1 LKTTETIIMNLDPQT
16 EFNQQDENTSN
27 VPTGQFYIR
36 AVGTTPSTELPKKEN
51 VSNTSTLPRENS
63 SDSKP
68 QSNQQK
74 GNNNLNKVLL
84 GGLLGA
90 TLGTLAAALANKK
103 TAQGANLAA
112 KGVGD
117 AVKSVGEGVNVA
129 ARGVGDAAKTVAEG
143 VNQGLVSPVVDAIKD
158 TTEGAK
164 KTLGSTV
171 DQLKQTAEYVNPAD
185 REFAP
190 QTTYVLIPVEKER
203 IIERTIIVE
212 PTLPTESGEDNFM
225 PEEPNQQAQDSYQT
239 NQFNEQNA
247 DYHE

>member
-1 LKTTETIIMNLDPQT
+1 MNLNPET
-16 EFNQQDENTSN
+16 EFEQQDEN
-27 VPTGQFYIR
+27 VGDFPTGQFYIR
-36 AVGTTPSTELPKKEN
+36 AVGRTANTELPEKEST
-51 VSNTSTLPRENS
+51 SNTSTLPREKS
-63 SDSKP
+63 SSSKP
-68 QSNQQK
+68 QTNEQK

-90 TLGTLAAALANKK
+90 TLGTLAAALANRK

-129 ARGVGDAAKTVAEG
+129 AKGVGDAAKTVAEG
-143 VNQGLVSPVVDAIKD
+143 FNQGLVSPVVDAIKD
-158 TTEGAK
+158 TAEGAK
-164 KTLGSTV
+164 KTLENTA

-185 REFAP
+185 QEFEP

-212 PTLPTESGEDNFM
+212 PTLPEESGENSTM
-225 PEEPNQQAQDSYQT
+225 AEESYQQDRDSYQT
-239 NQFNEQNA
+239 SQSNEQTT
-247 DYHE
+247 DYYE